1 MVRHV
6 VHSGNMEKT
15 MADGSEDSAGLGV
28 IVGILA
34 VIVVLVLAIG
44 VGPRIFGHGGSAPI
58 NVTVEQPA
66 KIVPAPKG

>member
-1 MVRHV
+1 
-6 VHSGNMEKT
+6 
-15 MADGSEDSAGLGV
+15 MADGSGDNAGLGL

-34 VIVVLVLAIG
+34 VIVVIVLATS
-44 VGPRIFGHGGSAPI
+44 VGSRFFRGGGSPV

>member
-44 VGPRIFGHGGSAPI
+44 VGS
-58 NVTVEQPA
+58 T
-66 KIVPAPKG
+66 